1 MTEKIRG
8 LIAARREQLAYL
20 VVGVMTTVINYI
32 IYVLLT
38 EGISLHYAASNVIAW
53 AAAVAFSYFA
63 NGKWVYRSASRRS
76 LREAGEFVLSRL
88 FSLGLETVLLLLLV
102 DLLHA
107 DKLIAKLLVAV
118 VVVVV
123 NYLTGLLVFK
133 RKKPALSPALPAR
146 SGKQPIGGTV
156 KSNGC
161 ALPP

>member
-1 MTEKIRG
+1 MTEKIRN

-63 NGKWVYRSASRRS
+63 NGKWVYRSTGRRGW
-76 LREAGEFVLSRL
+76 REAGEFVLSRL

-133 RKKPALSPALPAR
+133 RKKRA
-146 SGKQPIGGTV
+146 
-156 KSNGC
+156 
-161 ALPP
+161 

>member
-1 MTEKIRG
+1 MTEKIRN

-20 VVGVMTTVINYI
+20 VVGVMTTVINNI
-32 IYVLLT
+32 IYVLVT

-63 NGKWVYRSASRRS
+63 NGKWVYRSTGRRGW
-76 LREAGEFVLSRL
+76 REAGEFVLSRL

-107 DKLIAKLLVAV
+107 DKLLAKLLVAV

-133 RKKPALSPALPAR
+133 RKKRA
-146 SGKQPIGGTV
+146 
-156 KSNGC
+156 
-161 ALPP
+161 

>member
-1 MTEKIRG
+1 MTEKIRS

-38 EGISLHYAASNVIAW
+38 EGVSLHYAASNVIAW

-63 NGKWVYRSASRRS
+63 NGKWVYRSTGRRGW
-76 LREAGEFVLSRL
+76 REAGEFVLSRL

-133 RKKPALSPALPAR
+133 RKKQA
-146 SGKQPIGGTV
+146 
-156 KSNGC
+156 
-161 ALPP
+161 

>member
-53 AAAVAFSYFA
+53 AAAGAFSYFA
-63 NGKWVYRSASRRS
+63 NGKWVYRSTGRRGW
-76 LREAGEFVLSRL
+76 REAGEFVLSRL

-133 RKKPALSPALPAR
+133 RKKRA
-146 SGKQPIGGTV
+146 
-156 KSNGC
+156 
-161 ALPP
+161 

>member
-1 MTEKIRG
+1 MTKKIRN

-38 EGISLHYAASNVIAW
+38 EGVSLHYAASNVIAW

-63 NGKWVYRSASRRS
+63 NGKWVYRSTGRRGW
-76 LREAGEFVLSRL
+76 REAGEFVLSRL

-107 DKLIAKLLVAV
+107 DKLLAKLLVAV

-133 RKKPALSPALPAR
+133 RKKRA
-146 SGKQPIGGTV
+146 
-156 KSNGC
+156 
-161 ALPP
+161 

>member
-1 MTEKIRG
+1 MTEKIRN

-38 EGISLHYAASNVIAW
+38 EGVSLHYAASNVIAW

-63 NGKWVYRSASRRS
+63 NGKWVYRSTGRRGW
-76 LREAGEFVLSRL
+76 REAGEFVLSRL

-107 DKLIAKLLVAV
+107 DKLLAKLLVAV

-133 RKKPALSPALPAR
+133 RKKRA
-146 SGKQPIGGTV
+146 
-156 KSNGC
+156 
-161 ALPP
+161 